1 MMETSTIHNGSV
13 DKDVKGDFMETV
25 TDFEKDFYQ
34 KIAPSLDDLIKSPS
48 EETISK
54 ILAYSKSL

>member
-1 MMETSTIHNGSV
+1 METSTIHNGSV

-25 TDFEKDFYQ
+25 TDFERDFYQ
-34 KIAPSLDDLIKSPS
+34 KIAPGLDNLIKSPS

>member
-34 KIAPSLDDLIKSPS
+34 KIAPNLDDLIKSPS